1 MWRDVIFFF
10 FFFSSRRRHTSW
22 NCDWSSDVCSSDLP
36 WPSRGAPSV
45 VAGAVANGAF
55 GKPEHARLIGLFGGE
70 GAAFFTACGDA
81 AGVIFVF
88 FAVDPL
94 EQDVE

>member
-1 MWRDVIFFF
+1 MARRKRTGLKTRHYMG
-10 FFFSSRRRHTSW
+10 RRRQRCRAEVRRDDTLR
-22 NCDWSSDVCSSDLP
+22 CQP
-36 WPSRGAPSV
+36 WPPRGARSV

-94 EQDVE
+94 EQDV